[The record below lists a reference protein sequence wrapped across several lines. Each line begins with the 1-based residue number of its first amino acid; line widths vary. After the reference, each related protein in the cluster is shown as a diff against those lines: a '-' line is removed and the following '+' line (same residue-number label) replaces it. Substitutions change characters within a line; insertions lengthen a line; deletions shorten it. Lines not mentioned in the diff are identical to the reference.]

1 MIMTMT
7 VSKILPNDGD
17 DVSSSGVVDEAPYGR
32 WQGIIPKP
40 AILSASVTYQPL
52 LHKHNGPYGYI
63 ALFYLTLRML
73 NHIHIPQ
80 PILGINNLNKITTT
94 FGRDIQ
100 DLVVD

>member
-40 AILSASVTYQPL
+40 AILSASVTYQPM
-52 LHKHNGPYGYI
+52 LHKHNGPYGYVAI
-63 ALFYLTLRML
+63 F
-73 NHIHIPQ
+73 HIETYQ
-80 PILGINNLNKITTT
+80 ILYANISTTA
-94 FGRDIQ
+94 
-100 DLVVD
+100 VS